1 MWVSL
6 AFADFTQFYVYVYT
20 KTSLQIGLHMSQ
32 FILHGVVG
40 VRLGFLRFQEL
51 FVLVNA
57 VLCVWLQSPFDRELF
72 VLSDICV
79 CFVLA
84 LRLLSPVLIRFE
96 LGFRRNQAWR
106 QFFDFYF
113 FLGTK

>member
-6 AFADFTQFYVYVYT
+6 VFVDFSKLYVYVCT
-20 KTSLQIGLHMSQ
+20 KTFLQIGLNVSQ
-32 FILHGVVG
+32 FIFHGLVG
-40 VRLGFLRFQEL
+40 IRLGFLRFQED
-51 FVLVNA
+51 FELVNA
-57 VLCVWLQSPFDRELF
+57 VLCFWLQSPLDRESF

-79 CFVLA
+79 CFMLA

-96 LGFRRNQAWR
+96 LGFRRSQAGR